1 MEPDFQPNSSTT
13 VGLESVSPQ
22 RRNRR
27 HGVEDRW
34 RKADGQPST
43 RNGVGSRWRAR
54 YVDDSGRE
62 HNKMFGTKKA
72 AQEWLNQQVSDQVT
86 GTWTD
91 PILAAVTFGVM
102 AERWF
107 KTKATRAAS
116 TVAGYRSLLD
126 TVVLPRWKDVA
137 LREFA
142 FEDVQEWITGL
153 SVDGSTKTPGKG
165 LSASRVIQAHQV
177 LDQVLR
183 YSIKAKKTT
192 GLAVHPA
199 PTEDLELP
207 AKIEGDQRY
216 LTHEQLHRL
225 AVASGRFRTLVFVL
239 GYCGLRFGEASALRI
254 SDVDIE
260 NRRIEVKRSAT
271 YVTGQGMTE
280 GTTKTKKFRTVPVPA
295 FLADLL
301 KTEIADRAGDELVFP
316 ARRNEFLGTGEF
328 RWVFDPAA
336 KAVDVAGFKPHEL
349 RHTCASLA
357 ISAGANIKVVQR
369 LLGHK
374 TAALTLDRYGHLYG
388 DDLDAVANAFDAA
401 AVQLRSTPQLKA
413 VGPESNTF

>member
-1 MEPDFQPNSSTT
+1 METQK
-13 VGLESVSPQ
+13 
-22 RRNRR
+22 RNRR

-43 RNGVGSRWRAR
+43 RNGVGSRWRGR
-54 YVDDSGRE
+54 YVDENGRE

-86 GTWTD
+86 GAWTD
-91 PILAAVTFGVM
+91 PSLSVVTFGTM

-107 KTKATRAAS
+107 KTKATRAPK

-137 LREFA
+137 LGGIK
-142 FEDVQEWITGL
+142 FEDMQEWVTGL
-153 SVDGSTKTPGKG
+153 SVNGSSKTPGKG
-165 LSASRVIQAHQV
+165 LSPSRVVQSHQV
-177 LDQVLR
+177 VGQVLR
-183 YSIKAKKTT
+183 YAIKAKH
-192 GLAVHPA
+192 LANNPA
-199 PTEDLELP
+199 EDLELP
-207 AKIEGDQRY
+207 AKVEGEQRY

-280 GTTKTKKFRTVPVPA
+280 GTTKTKKSRTVPVPA
-295 FLADLL
+295 FLAALL
-301 KTEIADRAGDELVFP
+301 KTEMGDRGGQELVFP
-316 ARRNEFLGTGEF
+316 ARRNEYLGTGEF

-401 AVQLRSTPQLKA
+401 AVHLRSTAHLKVVA
-413 VGPESNTF
+413 PEAHTL